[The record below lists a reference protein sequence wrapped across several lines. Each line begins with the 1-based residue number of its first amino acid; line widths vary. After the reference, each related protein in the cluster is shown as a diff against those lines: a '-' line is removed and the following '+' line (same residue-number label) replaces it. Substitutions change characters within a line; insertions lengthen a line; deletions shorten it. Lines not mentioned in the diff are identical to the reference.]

1 MDHNT
6 VQKLANHV
14 PDMKNKINLYK
25 LEVNCS
31 NLTLSNSH
39 QEEESLE
46 IML

>member
-31 NLTLSNSH
+31 YLTLNFRP
-39 QEEESLE
+39 QEEESSEL
-46 IML
+46 M